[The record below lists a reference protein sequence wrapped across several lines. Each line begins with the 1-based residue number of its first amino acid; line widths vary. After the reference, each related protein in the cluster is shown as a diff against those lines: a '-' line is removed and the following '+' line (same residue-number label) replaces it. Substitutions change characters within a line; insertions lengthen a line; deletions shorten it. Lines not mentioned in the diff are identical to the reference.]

1 MLIAVFSKCHRPFFY
16 PVTIISCGNKL
27 LKNVKTMGNNKI
39 DIRNRVSLEV
49 TNNHTVGVNVYD
61 EESGRTGAYSLQHT
75 NHSLIRS
82 EERGIN
88 NMMITLVIEYG
99 KLFQKQGLEF
109 YVMGEKKLPNGIDH
123 NLQGKVKN
131 TVVVIGENGQIVT
144 CYKGRAVLKHIQR
157 KQKYLSV
164 A

>member
-1 MLIAVFSKCHRPFFY
+1 
-16 PVTIISCGNKL
+16 
-27 LKNVKTMGNNKI
+27 MGNIKI
-39 DIRNRVSLEV
+39 DINNRISLEV
-49 TNNHTVGVNVYD
+49 SNDQRTVGVNVLD
-61 EESGRTGAYSLQHT
+61 EETGRIGAYFLQHT

-82 EERGIN
+82 EQRGID
-88 NMMITLVIEYG
+88 NMMIMLVIEYG

-123 NLQGKVKN
+123 KLQGKLKN

-157 KQKYLSV
+157 KQKYL
-164 A
+164 AAA